1 MAKTKK
7 VLTISNLSA
16 IYYLVS
22 KDSEITRN
30 ATAKQLGELCCLL
43 PERISIEYEDDEG
56 TETSAESTNEA
67 FDKFDG
73 GVFDDYYGN
82 DLPEKTVI
90 RINTLKTKAAN
101 YYKRNPLAGNNLHKF
116 IVVDFK
122 DKSSLDK
129 ERNGMPTVA
138 GLNNYPKLRKA
149 LEESV
154 GLQDLYSEIRHVNT
168 DLPQNKNKM
177 KSKSKEEGKIN
188 IYNIDEVE
196 MLGNFSNTKA
206 NLLDIYTMNNNIRIL
221 MLSGRGTSYLG
232 RLAMDNGLTDTMTA
246 DSFITTMLA
255 YYGVINT
262 EDTVEYSSFEKISPK
277 EFAIIM
283 GKTKDC
289 TENSYDILK
298 DTHWNN
304 INRHKDTITRYEII
318 SLAVNNMGAK
328 VNDAYIET
336 LEQCDMTN
344 CTGSRYFKDIKKD
357 SEHDTLEVG
366 AFYTMGIIKP
376 DDDGNARLDEEMSMS
391 KAIRTLM
398 FILESATAIDL
409 ESTAYID
416 VDEATI

>member
-1 MAKTKK
+1 
-7 VLTISNLSA
+7 
-16 IYYLVS
+16 
-22 KDSEITRN
+22 
-30 ATAKQLGELCCLL
+30 
-43 PERISIEYEDDEG
+43 
-56 TETSAESTNEA
+56 
-67 FDKFDG
+67 
-73 GVFDDYYGN
+73 
-82 DLPEKTVI
+82 
-90 RINTLKTKAAN
+90 
-101 YYKRNPLAGNNLHKF
+101 
-116 IVVDFK
+116 VVDFK